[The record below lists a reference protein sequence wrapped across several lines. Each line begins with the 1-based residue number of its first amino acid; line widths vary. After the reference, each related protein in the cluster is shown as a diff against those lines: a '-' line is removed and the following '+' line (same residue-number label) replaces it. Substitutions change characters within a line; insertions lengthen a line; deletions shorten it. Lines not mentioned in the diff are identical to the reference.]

1 MILLMLGRL
10 VRLTFGVWLCVAVVF
25 ASDIDGIWAGQQQ
38 GRGGGMEDVA
48 FRFKLDGQS
57 LKGTLFG
64 DEFDLPISEAS
75 FSGGQIRFVITNVNY
90 YSGGKT
96 VVVYTGSI
104 KAGEMELV
112 KQRVPTAEDIAAKRP
127 IVKQTLTLKRIN

>member
-10 VRLTFGVWLCVAVVF
+10 LRLTIGVWLCAVVLF
-25 ASDIDGIWAGQQQ
+25 ASEIDGIWVGQQQ
-38 GRGGGMEDVA
+38 GRAGMEEVA

-64 DEFDLPISEAS
+64 DEFDLPISEGS
-75 FSGGQIRFVITNVNY
+75 FSGGQIRFVITNLNY
-90 YSGGKT
+90 YSGAKT
-96 VVVYTGSI
+96 VFVYTGSL

-112 KQRVPTAEDIAAKRP
+112 KERAPAPEDSAAKRP
-127 IVKQTLTLKRIN
+127 ITKQTLRLRRIN

>member
-1 MILLMLGRL
+1 
-10 VRLTFGVWLCVAVVF
+10 
-25 ASDIDGIWAGQQQ
+25 
-38 GRGGGMEDVA
+38 MEDVA

-64 DEFDLPISEAS
+64 DEFDLPISEGS
-75 FSGGQIRFVITNVNY
+75 FDGGQIRFVITNVNY
-90 YSGGKT
+90 YNGTKT
-96 VVVYTGSI
+96 VFVYTGSL

-112 KQRVPTAEDIAAKRP
+112 KQRAPSAEDIAAKRP

>member
-10 VRLTFGVWLCVAVVF
+10 LGLTIGVWLCAAVLF
-25 ASDIDGIWAGQQQ
+25 ASDIDGIWAGQQP
-38 GRGGGMEDVA
+38 GRAGMEDVA

-64 DEFDLPISEAS
+64 DEFDLPISEGS
-75 FSGGQIRFVITNVNY
+75 FSGGQIRFVITNLNY
-90 YSGGKT
+90 YSGART
-96 VVVYTGSI
+96 VFEYTGSL
-104 KAGEMELV
+104 KAGKMELV
-112 KQRVPTAEDIAAKRP
+112 KQRVPTAEDVAATPP

>member
-10 VRLTFGVWLCVAVVF
+10 LGLTIGVWLCAVVLF
-25 ASDIDGIWAGQQQ
+25 ASEIDGIWVGQQQ
-38 GRGGGMEDVA
+38 GRAGMEEVA

-64 DEFDLPISEAS
+64 DEFDLPISEGS
-75 FSGGQIRFVITNVNY
+75 FSGGQIRFVITNLNY
-90 YSGGKT
+90 YSGAKT
-96 VVVYTGSI
+96 VFVYTGSL

-112 KQRVPTAEDIAAKRP
+112 KQRAPAPEDSAAKRP
-127 IVKQTLTLKRIN
+127 ITKQTLTLRRIN

>member
-10 VRLTFGVWLCVAVVF
+10 LRLTFGVWLCAAVLF

-38 GRGGGMEDVA
+38 GRAGMEDVA

-64 DEFDLPISEAS
+64 DEFDLPISEGS
-75 FSGGQIRFVITNVNY
+75 FDGGQIRFVITNVNY
-90 YSGGKT
+90 YNGTKT
-96 VVVYTGSI
+96 VFLYTGSL

-112 KQRVPTAEDIAAKRP
+112 KQRAPSAEDIAAKRP

>member
-10 VRLTFGVWLCVAVVF
+10 LRLTIGVWLCAVVLF
-25 ASDIDGIWAGQQQ
+25 ASEIDGIWVGQQQ
-38 GRGGGMEDVA
+38 GRAGMEEVA

-64 DEFDLPISEAS
+64 DEFDLPISEGS
-75 FSGGQIRFVITNVNY
+75 FSGGQIRFVITNLNY
-90 YSGGKT
+90 YSGAKT
-96 VVVYTGSI
+96 VFVYTGSL

-112 KQRVPTAEDIAAKRP
+112 KERAPAPEDSAAKRP
-127 IVKQTLTLKRIN
+127 ITKQTLTLRRIN